1 MTTEA
6 DRELAEETAREF
18 TNRLFWAQSSQ
29 AKYAM
34 ILDDLGRVIYN
45 AFAKRDAL
53 KAEKLEAEAFQR
65 KLDNEP

>member
-6 DRELAEETAREF
+6 DRELARETAR
-18 TNRLFWAQSSQ
+18 NILHAPILRLIPEEKIDCLSKIVLAT
-29 AKYAM
+29 
-34 ILDDLGRVIYN
+34 
-45 AFAKRDAL
+45 FAKRDAL